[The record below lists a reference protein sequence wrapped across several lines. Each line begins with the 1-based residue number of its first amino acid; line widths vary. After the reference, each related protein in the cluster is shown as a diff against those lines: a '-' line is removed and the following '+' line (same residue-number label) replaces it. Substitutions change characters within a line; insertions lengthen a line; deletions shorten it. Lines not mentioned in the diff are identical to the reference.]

1 LKVKKKIYIFFFK
14 NILKCKNK
22 LSFEPYN
29 RGLIQSCITGS
40 YPVGV
45 RKRTGVEP
53 DPSIAISGAYNDV
66 GATIFPNAK
75 NIVLKQL
82 SSSTFH

>member
-1 LKVKKKIYIFFFK
+1 
-14 NILKCKNK
+14 
-22 LSFEPYN
+22 
-29 RGLIQSCITGS
+29 
-40 YPVGV
+40 
-45 RKRTGVEP
+45 VEP

-82 SSSTFH
+82 SSSTFHRFVLHLKQGNRQGGKEQM

>member
-1 LKVKKKIYIFFFK
+1 LHYW
-14 NILKCKNK
+14 IL
-22 LSFEPYN
+22 S
-29 RGLIQSCITGS
+29 GWGS
-40 YPVGV
+40 EADWSG
-45 RKRTGVEP
+45 T